1 MKAATTLFSIGLRNN
16 APAWCNGQGNPTKC
30 SIVNSLIK
38 EVEKMEVHGEG
49 TKSKVKQV
57 MTQPEFLKE
66 LRLLLQENDDLDHQ
80 VTLCTL
86 LLWQYHLIGRV
97 DDAAN
102 SELRSPNGHGKYDF
116 AMLTKVSW

>member
-1 MKAATTLFSIGLRNN
+1 
-16 APAWCNGQGNPTKC
+16 
-30 SIVNSLIK
+30 
-38 EVEKMEVHGEG
+38 MEVHGEG